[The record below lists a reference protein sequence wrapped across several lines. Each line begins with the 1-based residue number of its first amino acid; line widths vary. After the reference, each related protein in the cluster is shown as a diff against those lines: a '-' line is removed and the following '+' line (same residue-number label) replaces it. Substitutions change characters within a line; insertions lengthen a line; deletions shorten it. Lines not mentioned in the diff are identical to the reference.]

1 MTSSVSPDF
10 PSVDKERDPDAP
22 KDTPVINEK
31 TSSRSGA
38 SSTQEETEGGFA
50 AWSTVV
56 AAWIMQFCTSG
67 YVNAF
72 GVYQDFYTRGY
83 LPSSSA
89 STISW
94 IGSTNNL
101 LVFGGG
107 LIFGRLFDAGY
118 FRSMLVGGSI
128 LFIFCLFMIS
138 ISQQDHWYQ
147 LFLAQGIGLGIAQ
160 GLLYLPSLAIIGHH
174 FEKKR
179 TLVMGIVASGAA
191 VGGIIHP
198 IMLNQLFEGRVGF
211 HNGVRVSAAMNG
223 MLLIIAIFIS
233 LQKGAGTRKEEPSS
247 SSESERPKI
256 KKWYQFFGEPAYC
269 TAVIGNFL
277 FFLGGYYPLF
287 YLQLSGITHGVDKTL
302 VFYSIAIMN
311 AANLPGRLIPNHLA
325 SRLGVHN
332 QMIVAASICGA
343 LAIAFIGMHNAAGM
357 VVIAIIYGFA
367 SGAYVSLLGA
377 MLAGLSPNLQEMGSR
392 MGTCFA
398 CGGFATFIGPP
409 IMGALLG
416 TTNYKWLRPS
426 LFSGCCVLVGVV
438 FMIIARH
445 FKIRDVERKRL
456 EDLDREPV
464 EKTPKSR
471 RIV

>member
-1 MTSSVSPDF
+1 MTSPAVSGDV
-10 PSVDKERDPDAP
+10 PSLDKESHPEAP
-22 KDTPVINEK
+22 NDTPVMNEK
-31 TSSRSGA
+31 TSESGA
-38 SSTQEETEGGFA
+38 SSTQEAEESEGGLA

-83 LPSSSA
+83 LHSSSA

-107 LIFGRLFDAGY
+107 LIFGRIFDAGY
-118 FRSMLVGGSI
+118 FRSMLIGGSI
-128 LFIFCLFMIS
+128 LFVFCLFMIS
-138 ISQQDHWYQ
+138 ISQEDHWYQ

-160 GLLYLPSLAIIGHH
+160 GLLYLPSLAIVGHH
-174 FEKKR
+174 FKKKR

-211 HNGVRVSAAMNG
+211 HNGVRISAAMNG
-223 MLLIIAIFIS
+223 VLLILAVIIS
-233 LQKGAGTRKEEPSS
+233 LQKGAGTQKDESS
-247 SSESERPKI
+247 GSGSERPKI
-256 KKWYQFFGEPAYC
+256 KKWYQFFGEPAYA
-269 TAVIGNFL
+269 TAVFGNFL
-277 FFLGGYYPLF
+277 FFLGGYFPLF
-287 YLQLSGITHGVDKTL
+287 YLQLSGITHGVDETL

-332 QMIVAASICGA
+332 QMIVAAAICGA
-343 LAIAFIGMHNAAGM
+343 LAIAFIGMHNAAG
-357 VVIAIIYGFA
+357 VIVIAIIYGFA

-416 TTNYKWLRPS
+416 TTNYQWLRPS

-438 FMIIARH
+438 FMVIARH

-456 EDLDREPV
+456 ESGSA
-464 EKTPKSR
+464 EKAPKSR
-471 RIV
+471 NIV